1 MHHINSA
8 PLYLPIAIIICSLVH
23 AVLCCVVLCVAE
35 LNQGTSNQQIT
46 DIAARHHN
54 MYDQTYVF
62 FLHIERKEFSNTA
75 ETETMKPPNFQ
86 PVSSL
91 QTQNS

>member
-1 MHHINSA
+1 
-8 PLYLPIAIIICSLVH
+8 
-23 AVLCCVVLCVAE
+23 
-35 LNQGTSNQQIT
+35 
-46 DIAARHHN
+46 

-62 FLHIERKEFSNTA
+62 LHIEGKEFSNTA
-75 ETETMKPPNFQ
+75 EYETMKPPNFQ